1 MADEKFERKLAVI
14 FATDVVGFSTAMERN
29 ENETLKSLRACK
41 EILNKLFEEYSGRI
55 FNTAGDSV
63 LAEFQSAIS
72 AVVCASE
79 FQKFIN
85 NRNASVTN
93 EQRMNFR
100 IGVNMG
106 DIIVEGTNLYG
117 EGVNIAARLESFCP
131 ADGIAISKNIYDLIN
146 RKVDFKF
153 VDKGHQNIKN
163 TCVHTFLLVSSD
175 QKKSA
180 DTSEIQNSPTR
191 TSSLPTIAVLPLKN
205 LSSDKEQEYFADGVS
220 EDLIAA
226 VSKYKWLRVI
236 ARNSSFSFKN
246 NEENAEVI
254 GQQLGANYI
263 LTGTIR
269 KAGQRVRISVVLIE
283 LPAANQIWSERFD
296 RTLDD
301 IFDLQD
307 EITYLVAAELEP
319 LLSKQE
325 RKKAN
330 KLTGDQLGAWDYFQK
345 AQWHIYQFTPDNIE
359 AAATLY
365 SSAID
370 LDPQSSS
377 AHAGSAIASILKI
390 IGGVSI
396 ETEKLLLDASEQA
409 EIANKLDDENP
420 FAFYALGRVRAFQ
433 KKHEEADFAF
443 KKAIEINPS
452 YALAYHGLAQNLMMD
467 MGSDKE
473 NALEFV
479 KTAIKLSPRDP
490 LIWAFY
496 NLIAALCIL
505 LERDKE
511 ALEAAQ
517 KAASYP
523 NAGVWAFLGLSAT
536 LVLNNKVAEAKEVLA
551 ISHTMMPNLS
561 QESLRNVY
569 GTAVARLLSALEVA
583 GLE

>member
-1 MADEKFERKLAVI
+1 MADEKIERKLAVI
-14 FATDVVGFSTAMERN
+14 FATDVVGFSTAMESN

-41 EILNKLFEEYSGRI
+41 EILNKLFEEHSGRI

-63 LAEFQSAIS
+63 LAEFQSAVS

-93 EQRMNFR
+93 EQRMDFR

-106 DIIVEGTNLYG
+106 DVIVEGTNLYG
-117 EGVNIAARLESFCP
+117 EGVNIAARLESYCP
-131 ADGIAISKNIYDLIN
+131 PGGIAISKNINELISQ
-146 RKVDFKF
+146 KVDFKF
-153 VDKGHQNIKN
+153 DDKGHQNIKN
-163 TCVHTFLLVSSD
+163 TSVHTFVLDSSD
-175 QKKSA
+175 KKKSA
-180 DTSEIQNSPTR
+180 DISQVQGSPTR
-191 TSSLPTIAVLPLKN
+191 TSSSPTIAILPLKN
-205 LSSDKEQEYFADGVS
+205 LSSDEEQEYFADGVS

-246 NEENAEVI
+246 NEESADVI
-254 GQQLGANYI
+254 GKQLGANYI

-269 KAGQRVRISVVLIE
+269 KAGQRVRISVELIE
-283 LPAANQIWSERFD
+283 LPTGNQIWTERFD

-307 EITYLVAAELEP
+307 EITFLVAAELEP
-319 LLSKQE
+319 QLSKQE

-370 LDPQSSS
+370 LDPKSSS

-390 IGGVSI
+390 IGGVSG
-396 ETEKLLLDASEQA
+396 ETEKLLLDASENA

-433 KKHEEADFAF
+433 KKHEEADFAL

-452 YALAYHGLAQNLMMD
+452 YALAYHGLAQAYMMD
-467 MGSDKE
+467 IESDKE
-473 NALEFV
+473 KALDFV

-523 NAGVWAFLGLSAT
+523 NAGVWAYLGLCAT

-551 ISHTMMPNLS
+551 TSHTMMPNLS
-561 QESLRNVY
+561 QESLRDVY
-569 GTAVARLLSALEVA
+569 GTAVDRLLSALEVA